1 VLGATLKNMF
11 LKQVSKFASTLL
23 LPVGKKRFAGNGGV
37 NSFIIR
43 CFASDAAIPSSLQ
56 QRVDTIDANLLV
68 NNRIASFVRPKGVRM
83 GWGHEVLQEFIPFTA
98 ELIHTKRRAFE
109 HIAVGYVPVPVAQRV
124 VLEEDEERHTNSKH
138 HTKHP
143 HHQHHAPA
151 HAHQQ
156 HASNTQGHSQASTTN
171 THLLKPRDMSHSW
184 LEITIPFYDHSDLRD
199 TFASASGTT
208 VRYGLLFEILDAL
221 AADIA
226 YRHCGGL
233 SSSYTIVTAA
243 VDGVQAS
250 ANIDISNDLK
260 LQGYISYVGSSSM
273 EVI

>member
-1 VLGATLKNMF
+1 MS

-23 LPVGKKRFAGNGGV
+23 LPVGGKRFACNGGV
-37 NSFIIR
+37 NSLTSR
-43 CFASDAAIPSSLQ
+43 CFSSDPAIPPSLQ

-109 HIAVGYVPVPVAQRV
+109 HIAVGYVPVPVSQRV
-124 VLEEDEERHTNSKH
+124 VLEEDEERHASSKH
-138 HTKHP
+138 HTKHH

-156 HASNTQGHSQASTTN
+156 HSQASTTN
-171 THLLKPRDMSHSW
+171 THFLKPRDMSHSW